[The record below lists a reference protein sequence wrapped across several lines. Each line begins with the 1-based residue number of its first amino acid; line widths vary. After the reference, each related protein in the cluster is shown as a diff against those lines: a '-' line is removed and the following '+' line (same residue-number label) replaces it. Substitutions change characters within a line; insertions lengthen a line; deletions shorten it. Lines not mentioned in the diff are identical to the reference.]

1 MAKLN
6 PKDSVFIFKTKSA
19 VNLRKESNSKSEILF
34 TLEKDQELIVKDS
47 FGNWFSVAVPQKKLN
62 GFVSKKYI
70 QKNLKLIESQK
81 HNNTPNYKEKVLISA
96 SFLVFIITLTLI
108 VFYQFKIKRLR
119 NRLSKYLP
127 IVDVEAKVKEL
138 ESQKDKLNKEY
149 LSGKNIFDDLS
160 KKIDLFKNEVDL
172 MEFGVYEPVFK
183 YSTSEEFKLKISEN
197 NLYQKKLIKDKNA
210 CICNTDWEVGG
221 SKREGKKFINRQ
233 IRLSLRAFNGECNS
247 LISKVTWSNVN
258 RLIARIEKAFEMI
271 NKLNETSNI
280 LITDIFLKSKIE
292 ELKLNHELKLK
303 LHEERELAKE
313 QRAALREE
321 EKARRDFEKAKKE
334 ALEKETLYKKALED
348 ARKELGLASKE
359 EVGKLELK
367 IENLENELKDTLE
380 KFERAKSMAQ
390 QTKRGHVYVVSNI
403 GSFGEN
409 VFKIGM
415 TRRLDPMD
423 RVKELGDASVPFKFD
438 MHAMIFTEDA
448 PKLESL
454 LHSKFDHL
462 RVNKINNRKE
472 YFKVSIEEIESC
484 IKENFDKEFE
494 LIKDIDAK
502 EFKETLYLNEKELN
516 VKNEENEFPEQLF

>member
-1 MAKLN
+1 M
-6 PKDSVFIFKTKSA
+6 
-19 VNLRKESNSKSEILF
+19 
-34 TLEKDQELIVKDS
+34 
-47 FGNWFSVAVPQKKLN
+47 
-62 GFVSKKYI
+62 
-70 QKNLKLIESQK
+70 
-81 HNNTPNYKEKVLISA
+81 
-96 SFLVFIITLTLI
+96 
-108 VFYQFKIKRLR
+108 
-119 NRLSKYLP
+119 
-127 IVDVEAKVKEL
+127 
-138 ESQKDKLNKEY
+138 
-149 LSGKNIFDDLS
+149 
-160 KKIDLFKNEVDL
+160 
-172 MEFGVYEPVFK
+172 
-183 YSTSEEFKLKISEN
+183 
-197 NLYQKKLIKDKNA
+197 
-210 CICNTDWEVGG
+210 
-221 SKREGKKFINRQ
+221 
-233 IRLSLRAFNGECNS
+233 
-247 LISKVTWSNVN
+247 
-258 RLIARIEKAFEMI
+258 
-271 NKLNETSNI
+271 
-280 LITDIFLKSKIE
+280 
-292 ELKLNHELKLK
+292 
-303 LHEERELAKE
+303 
-313 QRAALREE
+313 
-321 EKARRDFEKAKKE
+321 
-334 ALEKETLYKKALED
+334 EKETLYKKALED